1 MHEEQLGDVTLCH
14 VPDKT
19 NGITY
24 VNAYF
29 DLHGLTR
36 EEISYAYLLSDILGD
51 IDTQSHTY
59 GELASLIDL
68 YTGASVTAC
77 RPILTAWTTAIIRP
91 YSGLKPKD
99 WLNFDKLIDLLR
111 EISLETVFTNGNA

>member
-68 YTGASVTAC
+68 YTGGIGYSVSAYSN
-77 RPILTAWTTAIIRP
+77 RLDNSIIRP

-99 WLNFDKLIDLLR
+99 WPLTSIN
-111 EISLETVFTNGNA
+111 